1 MKPRL
6 RPSRDKTMIDH
17 DTLQQTVPIIG
28 IDLCFSGIQ
37 QCHFYPIINNM
48 KIRMR
53 YADLNNADWYWANY
67 GSYTHVVAMHAPTP
81 VQEFLIGDM
90 QEEAMDIG
98 IAIACFLRVT
108 RSGEA
113 AECEGMEFYFPD
125 MPATHSEN
133 MLHRIQI

>member
-1 MKPRL
+1 MTATDWHRFPTENSNVEPCMKPRL

-53 YADLNNADWYWANY
+53 YADLDNADWYWANY
-67 GSYTHVVAMHAPTP
+67 GS
-81 VQEFLIGDM
+81 
-90 QEEAMDIG
+90 
-98 IAIACFLRVT
+98 
-108 RSGEA
+108 
-113 AECEGMEFYFPD
+113 
-125 MPATHSEN
+125 
-133 MLHRIQI
+133 